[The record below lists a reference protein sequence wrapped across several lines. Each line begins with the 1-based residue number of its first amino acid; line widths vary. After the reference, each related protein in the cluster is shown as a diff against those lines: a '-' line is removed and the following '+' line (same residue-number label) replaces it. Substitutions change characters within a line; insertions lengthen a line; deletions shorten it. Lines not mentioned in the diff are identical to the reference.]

1 MTSKLSAQELFE
13 IKDAFLKLDLN
24 GNGKISKPE
33 LRKAISKKRPDEEVN
48 LIMRLMDVD
57 SNETIDLQEYTKM
70 IAIVDYHKKPENEH
84 FRQMFRSLDK
94 NKDGYI
100 SPEEVRCLWNIFANN
115 IDVPSLDKV
124 DDIMAKMDSNKDGKI
139 VYEEFLKHIN

>member
-24 GNGKISKPE
+24 RNGKISKPE
-33 LRKAISKKRPDEEVN
+33 LRKAISKKRPDEEVD
-48 LIMRLMDVD
+48 LIMRLMDFD

-70 IAIVDYHKKPENEH
+70 IVIVDYHKKPENEH

-94 NKDGYI
+94 NKDGCI
-100 SPEEVRCLWNIFANN
+100 SQEEVRCLWNIFADN

-139 VYEEFLKHIN
+139 VYEEFLKQIN

>member
-13 IKDAFLKLDLN
+13 IKQTFSDFDSN

-33 LRKAISKKRPDEEVN
+33 LRKALSKKRPDEEVD
-48 LIMRLMDVD
+48 LIMRLMDSD
-57 SNETIDLQEYTKM
+57 SNETVDLQEYTKM
-70 IAIVDYHKKPENEH
+70 IAIVDYHKKPENGH

-94 NKDGYI
+94 NKDGCI
-100 SPEEVRCLWNIFANN
+100 SPEEVRCLWNIFADN

-124 DDIMAKMDSNKDGKI
+124 DDIMAKMDTNKDGKI
-139 VYEEFLKHIN
+139 VYDEFMKHIN

>member
-1 MTSKLSAQELFE
+1 
-13 IKDAFLKLDLN
+13 
-24 GNGKISKPE
+24 
-33 LRKAISKKRPDEEVN
+33 
-48 LIMRLMDVD
+48 
-57 SNETIDLQEYTKM
+57 M

-124 DDIMAKMDSNKDGKI
+124 DDIMAKLDSNKDGKI
-139 VYEEFLKHIN
+139 VYDEFLKHIN

>member
-13 IKDAFLKLDLN
+13 IKETFSDLDSN

-33 LRKAISKKRPDEEVN
+33 LRKAISKKRPDEEVD
-48 LIMRLMDVD
+48 LIMRLMDFD
-57 SNETIDLQEYTKM
+57 NNETIDLQEYTKM

-94 NKDGYI
+94 DKDGYI

-124 DDIMAKMDSNKDGKI
+124 DDIMAKMDSNTDGKI
-139 VYEEFLKHIN
+139 VYDEFLKHIS